1 MKTANSSKT
10 VSAAGTIA
18 AALPS
23 YREGARLVTPYVPR
37 HGPLPVRG
45 IAPVDALAIVNT
57 VFGGAIFGLLVA
69 MMRQSMANRA
79 DIAVLRQ
86 LIELADQ
93 KVNWIQSMVLEDLL
107 QRLKGREHVERSPN
121 NR

>member
-1 MKTANSSKT
+1 M
-10 VSAAGTIA
+10 
-18 AALPS
+18 
-23 YREGARLVTPYVPR
+23 
-37 HGPLPVRG
+37 
-45 IAPVDALAIVNT
+45 DALAIVNT

-93 KVNWIQSMVLEDLL
+93 KVNWIQSMVLEDLF
-107 QRLKGREHVERSPN
+107 QRLKRREHVERSPN

>member
-1 MKTANSSKT
+1 
-10 VSAAGTIA
+10 
-18 AALPS
+18 
-23 YREGARLVTPYVPR
+23 
-37 HGPLPVRG
+37 
-45 IAPVDALAIVNT
+45 
-57 VFGGAIFGLLVA
+57 

-93 KVNWIQSMVLEDLL
+93 KVNWIQSMVLEDLF
-107 QRLKGREHVERSPN
+107 QRLKRREHVERSPN